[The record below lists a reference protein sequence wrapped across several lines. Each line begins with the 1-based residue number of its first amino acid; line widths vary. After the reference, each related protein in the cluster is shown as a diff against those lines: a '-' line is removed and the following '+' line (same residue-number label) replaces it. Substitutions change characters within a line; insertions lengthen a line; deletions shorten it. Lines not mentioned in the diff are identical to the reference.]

1 MDLAYFVLYSLV
13 YTIRIIATG
22 KEMPCFHSRRR

>member
-1 MDLAYFVLYSLV
+1 MDLARFMLYSLV
-13 YTIRIIATG
+13 YTFRIIATG

>member
-1 MDLAYFVLYSLV
+1 MDLARFALYSLV